1 MEKLGQVEK
10 VINLGCFSWGVYCVS
25 VCVLQTLSCTLP
37 TISELDSLQ
46 PFLLFDP
53 CSVGEANNL
62 LLLPAQMLGEAC
74 LELFFSGEV
83 KNNGL

>member
-1 MEKLGQVEK
+1 MFFSGGVLCLCV
-10 VINLGCFSWGVYCVS
+10 CFANTILHTS
-25 VCVLQTLSCTLP
+25 TLL
-37 TISELDSLQ
+37 ELDSVQ

-62 LLLPAQMLGEAC
+62 LLLPAQMLGEAF
-74 LELFFSGEV
+74 LELFFSREV